1 MYYCHSIKSKG
12 AQVLDFEHTIVIN
25 EKGQPDHQRISR
37 ESLWKGLLFRAR
49 YPGHFNPAIKCRL
62 VDEHAEGFTRRIFAG
77 ELEFTDVVTVIEDR
91 EIRTLI
97 DGRNQPM
104 HAESVTRIESAG
116 AGELLV
122 RFRYR
127 RDSISGADSG
137 VDADEFLKSAYV
149 QNDREAIEV
158 IREMIA
164 EGWSDAHM

>member
-1 MYYCHSIKSKG
+1 MYYCHLIMSKG
-12 AQVLDFEHTIVIN
+12 VQVLDFEHTIVIN

-37 ESLWKGLLFRAR
+37 ECMWKGLLFRAR

-62 VDEHAEGFTRRIFAG
+62 VDEHAAGFTRLILAG
-77 ELEFTDVVTVIEDR
+77 DLEFTDVVTVVEDT

-97 DGRNQPM
+97 DGRDQPM
-104 HAESVTRIESAG
+104 HAESVTRIESPG
-116 AGELLV
+116 ADELQV

-127 RDSISGADSG
+127 RDSVGGTDSG

-149 QNDREAIEV
+149 QNDREAIKV

-164 EGWSDAHM
+164 EGWSGAHM

>member
-1 MYYCHSIKSKG
+1 M
-12 AQVLDFEHTIVIN
+12 
-25 EKGQPDHQRISR
+25 
-37 ESLWKGLLFRAR
+37 
-49 YPGHFNPAIKCRL
+49 
-62 VDEHAEGFTRRIFAG
+62 
-77 ELEFTDVVTVIEDR
+77 VTVIEER

-97 DGRNQPM
+97 DGRDQPM

-127 RDSISGADSG
+127 RDSITGADSG